1 MDPCERQVHVLGL
14 LLAME
19 IYDIQG
25 PRCLY
30 WLESE
35 HLPSM
40 KFDEIMS
47 IKRFENILKYL
58 QLSENKNEGQ
68 QVLEFVAAVM
78 INSRKPWH

>member
-14 LLAME
+14 LLEME

-40 KFDEIMS
+40 RFDEI
-47 IKRFENILKYL
+47 Y
-58 QLSENKNEGQ
+58 NE
-68 QVLEFVAAVM
+68 
-78 INSRKPWH
+78 H